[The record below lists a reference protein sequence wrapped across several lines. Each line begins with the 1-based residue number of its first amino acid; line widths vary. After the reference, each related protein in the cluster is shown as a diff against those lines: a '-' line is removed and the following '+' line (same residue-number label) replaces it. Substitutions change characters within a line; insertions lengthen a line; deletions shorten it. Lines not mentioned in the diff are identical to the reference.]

1 MAIVL
6 IAIARRLSLSLITL
20 FMLAVFVFVATEIM
34 PGDAL
39 DVSLSAD
46 EIAMIPP
53 ERLAQMKRD
62 LGLDR
67 PAHERLG
74 AFLNGVVQLDF
85 GRTLISK
92 TPVATIIGYP
102 YRNSLILAGA
112 VLLIAIP
119 LALAIGIAAAVWRD
133 RPIDNI
139 VSTGAVIG
147 YSIPEFVIGTVLVM
161 LFAVT
166 WQIFPAT
173 ITAST
178 RDPALTLLAA
188 SPLAVATV
196 VIGSIAYLARLVRT
210 GMIDALAS
218 DFVERLRLTGIPEW
232 RIVFRHALPAA
243 IIPSL
248 TAMALYAAALV
259 SGIVVVELVFAYPGL
274 GQELVRAV
282 TRREVHVVQAIALGS
297 AAIVVALN
305 LLADLAILALDPRTR
320 RA

>member
-1 MAIVL
+1 MAVLL
-6 IAIARRLSLSLITL
+6 IAVARRLFLSLLTL

-53 ERLAQMKRD
+53 ERLTQMKRD

-74 AFLNGVVQLDF
+74 TFLSGVARLDF

-92 TPVATIIGYP
+92 TPVTAIIGYP
-102 YRNSLILAGA
+102 FRNSLILAGA

-119 LALAIGIAAAVWRD
+119 LALAIGIAAAMWRG
-133 RPIDNI
+133 RPIDTI

-147 YSIPEFVIGTVLVM
+147 YSIPEFVIGTALVM

-166 WQIFPAT
+166 WPIFPAT

-196 VIGSIAYLARLVRT
+196 VIGSIAYLARLIRT
-210 GMIDALAS
+210 GMVDALAS

-232 RIVFRHALPAA
+232 RIVLLHALPAA

-274 GQELVRAV
+274 GQELIRAV

-297 AAIVVALN
+297 AAIVVTLN

>member
-1 MAIVL
+1 VL
-6 IAIARRLSLSLITL
+6 IAVARRAVLSLVTL
-20 FMLAVFVFVATEIM
+20 VMLAVFVFVATEIM

-74 AFLNGVVQLDF
+74 AFLWGAAQLDF
-85 GRTLISK
+85 GRTLVSR
-92 TPVATIIGYP
+92 TPVWSIIGYP
-102 YRNSLILAGA
+102 LRNSLILAAA
-112 VLLIAIP
+112 VLVVAIP
-119 LALAIGIAAAVWRD
+119 LALAIGVTAAVWRG
-133 RPIDNI
+133 RMVDNV

-161 LFAVT
+161 AFAVA
-166 WQIFPAT
+166 WPLFPAT

-178 RDPALTLLAA
+178 RDPVLTLLAA

-196 VIGSIAYLARLVRT
+196 LIGSIAYLGRLVRT
-210 GMIDALAS
+210 GMVDALAS

-232 RIVFRHALPAA
+232 RIVVLHALPAA

-274 GQELVRAV
+274 GQELVRGV
-282 TRREVHVVQAIALGS
+282 TRREVHVVQAIALTS
-297 AAIVVALN
+297 AAMVVVLN
-305 LLADLAILALDPRTR
+305 LLADLAILLLDPRTR
-320 RA
+320 TP

>member
-1 MAIVL
+1 ML
-6 IAIARRLSLSLITL
+6 IAALRRVILSLITL
-20 FMLAVFVFVATEIM
+20 IMLAVFIFIATEIM

-46 EIAMIPP
+46 EVAMTPP
-53 ERLAQMKRD
+53 ERMAQMKRD

-67 PAHERLG
+67 PAPERLLSFLGG
-74 AFLNGVVQLDF
+74 ALTLDF
-85 GRTLISK
+85 GKTLISK
-92 TPVATIIGYP
+92 TPVVSIIGYP
-102 YRNSLILAGA
+102 LRNSLILAGA

-119 LALAIGIAAAVWRD
+119 LAMAIGVAAAVWRGKAV
-133 RPIDNI
+133 DNV
-139 VSTGAVIG
+139 VSTGAIIG

-161 LFAVT
+161 LFAVA
-166 WQIFPAT
+166 WPVFPAT

-178 RDPALTLLAA
+178 NDPALKLLDA
-188 SPLAVATV
+188 SPLAIATV
-196 VIGSIAYLARLVRT
+196 LIGSIAYLARLLRV
-210 GMIDALAS
+210 GMIDALAT

-232 RIVFRHALPAA
+232 RIIFLHALPAA
-243 IIPSL
+243 IVPSL

-274 GQELVRAV
+274 GQELVRGV
-282 TRREVHVVQAIALGS
+282 TRREVHVVQAIALCS

-320 RA
+320 RS

>member
-1 MAIVL
+1 ML
-6 IAIARRLSLSLITL
+6 IAVLRRVFLSFTTL
-20 FMLAVFVFVATEIM
+20 VMVAVFIFIATEVM

-67 PAHERLG
+67 PAHERLISFLGG
-74 AFLNGVVQLDF
+74 AMTLDF
-85 GRTLISK
+85 GKTLISK
-92 TPVATIIGYP
+92 TPVAAIIGYP
-102 YRNSLILAGA
+102 LRNSLILAGA
-112 VLLIAIP
+112 VLLIAIT
-119 LALAIGIAAAVWRD
+119 LALAIGVAAAVWKD
-133 RPIDNI
+133 KAVDHA
-139 VSTGAVIG
+139 VSTGAIIG

-161 LFAVT
+161 IFAVA
-166 WQIFPAT
+166 WPVFPAT

-178 RDPALTLLAA
+178 RDSALTLLAA

-196 VIGSIAYLARLVRT
+196 LIGSIAYLARLLRT
-210 GMIDALAS
+210 GMVDALAS

-232 RIVFRHALPAA
+232 RIVFLHALPAA
-243 IIPSL
+243 IVPTL
-248 TAMALYAAALV
+248 TALALYAAALI

-274 GQELVRAV
+274 GQELVRGV
-282 TRREVHVVQAIALGS
+282 TRREVHVVQAIALCS

>member
-1 MAIVL
+1 VL
-6 IAIARRLSLSLITL
+6 IAIARRILLSLLTL
-20 FMLAVFVFVATEIM
+20 LMLATFIFVATEIM

-46 EIAMIPP
+46 ELSMIPP

-67 PAHERLG
+67 PPHERFG
-74 AFLNGVVQLDF
+74 AFLAGIVQLDF

-92 TPVATIIGYP
+92 TPVWTIVGYP
-102 YRNSLILAGA
+102 MRNSLILAGA
-112 VLLIAIP
+112 VLVLAFP
-119 LALAIGIAAAVWRD
+119 LALAIGVTAAVWRG
-133 RPIDNI
+133 RTVDNV

-147 YSIPEFVIGTVLVM
+147 YSIPEFVIGTLLVM
-161 LFAVT
+161 AFAVA
-166 WQIFPAT
+166 WPIFPAT
-173 ITAST
+173 ITALT
-178 RDPALTLLAA
+178 RDPAATLLAA

-196 VIGSIAYLARLVRT
+196 LIGSIAYLARLVRT
-210 GMIDALAS
+210 GMVDALAS

-232 RIVFRHALPAA
+232 RIVFVHALPAA

-248 TAMALYAAALV
+248 TAAALYAAALV

-274 GQELVRAV
+274 GQELVRGV
-282 TRREVHVVQAIALGS
+282 TRREVHVVQAIALCS
-297 AAIVVALN
+297 ATIVVALN

>member
-1 MAIVL
+1 MLAAALRRVL
-6 IAIARRLSLSLITL
+6 LSFITL
-20 FMLAVFVFVATEIM
+20 VMLAVFIFIATEVM

-53 ERLAQMKRD
+53 ERLAKMKQD

-67 PAHERLG
+67 PAHERLL
-74 AFLNGVVQLDF
+74 AFLKGAMTLDF
-85 GRTLISK
+85 GKTLISK
-92 TPVATIIGYP
+92 TPVTAIIGYP
-102 YRNSLILAGA
+102 LRNSLILASA

-119 LALAIGIAAAVWRD
+119 LALAIGIAAAVWKD
-133 RPIDNI
+133 RVADHV
-139 VSTGAVIG
+139 VSTGSIIG

-161 LFAVT
+161 VFAVA
-166 WQIFPAT
+166 WPVFPAT

-196 VIGSIAYLARLVRT
+196 LIGSIAYLARLLRT
-210 GMIDALAS
+210 GMVDALAS

-232 RIVFRHALPAA
+232 RIVFLHALPASVV
-243 IIPSL
+243 PSL
-248 TAMALYAAALV
+248 TALALYAASLV

-274 GQELVRAV
+274 GQELVRGV
-282 TRREVHVVQAIALGS
+282 TRREVHVVQAIALSS
-297 AAIVVALN
+297 AAFVVALN

-320 RA
+320 TA

>member
-1 MAIVL
+1 ML
-6 IAIARRLSLSLITL
+6 IAALRRVLLSFITL
-20 FMLAVFVFVATEIM
+20 VMLAVFIFIATEIM

-53 ERLAQMKRD
+53 ERLAKMKQD

-67 PAHERLG
+67 PAHERLL
-74 AFLNGVVQLDF
+74 AFLNGAITLDF
-85 GRTLISK
+85 GKTLISK
-92 TPVATIIGYP
+92 TPVSAIIGYP
-102 YRNSLILAGA
+102 LRNSLILAGA

-119 LALAIGIAAAVWRD
+119 LALAIGIAAAFWKGRAVD
-133 RPIDNI
+133 HV
-139 VSTGAVIG
+139 VSTGSIIG

-161 LFAVT
+161 AFAVA
-166 WQIFPAT
+166 WPIFPAT

-178 RDPALTLLAA
+178 RDPALTLLAS

-196 VIGSIAYLARLVRT
+196 LIGSIAYLARLLRT
-210 GMIDALAS
+210 GMVDALAS

-232 RIVFRHALPAA
+232 RIIFLHALPAA
-243 IIPSL
+243 VVPSL
-248 TAMALYAAALV
+248 TALALYAASLV

-274 GQELVRAV
+274 GQELVRGV
-282 TRREVHVVQAIALGS
+282 TRREVHVVQAIALCS
-297 AAIVVALN
+297 AAVVVALN
-305 LLADLAILALDPRTR
+305 LLADLAILVLDPRTR

>member
-1 MAIVL
+1 ML
-6 IAIARRLSLSLITL
+6 IAVARRLVLSVMTL
-20 FMLAVFVFVATEIM
+20 VMLAVFIFVATEIM

-46 EIAMIPP
+46 EIAVIPP

-67 PAHERLG
+67 PGHVRLG
-74 AFLNGVVQLDF
+74 AFLWGVTQFDF

-92 TPVATIIGYP
+92 TPVWAIIGYP
-102 YRNSLILAGA
+102 LRNSLILAGA
-112 VLLIAIP
+112 VLIIAIP
-119 LALAIGIAAAVWRD
+119 LALAIGIMAAFWRGKT
-133 RPIDNI
+133 IDNV
-139 VSTGAVIG
+139 VSTGAIIG
-147 YSIPEFVIGTVLVM
+147 YSIPEFVIGTLLVM
-161 LFAVT
+161 AFAVT
-166 WQIFPAT
+166 WPIFPAT
-173 ITAST
+173 ITAAT

-196 VIGSIAYLARLVRT
+196 LIGSIAYLSRLLRT
-210 GMIDALAS
+210 GMVDALAS

-232 RIVFRHALPAA
+232 RIVFVHALPAA
-243 IIPSL
+243 ILPSL

-274 GQELVRAV
+274 GQELVRGV
-282 TRREVHVVQAIALGS
+282 TRREVHVVQAIALCS
-297 AAIVVALN
+297 ATMVVVLN

-320 RA
+320 DA